1 MLIIKVG
8 KNEKIDRA
16 LKRFKKK
23 FRNTKILQ
31 QLRAKKHH
39 TKKSTEKREAK
50 QKSIY
55 NKLKKDSYDE

>member
-1 MLIIKVG
+1 MLVIKVG
-8 KNEKIDRA
+8 KDEKIDRA

-31 QLRAKKHH
+31 QLRDKKHH
-39 TKKSTEKREAK
+39 TKKSTEKRVAK

-55 NKLKKDSYDE
+55 NKIKKESYDE

>member
-1 MLIIKVG
+1 MIRIKVG
-8 KNEKIDRA
+8 KKENIEKA

-23 FRNTKILQ
+23 FRNTKVLQ
-31 QLRAKKHH
+31 QLREKKHH
-39 TKKSTEKREAK
+39 TKKSTKLREQK